1 MCRTP
6 DLGKVSRVGSGAR
19 CQTSR
24 AGALKISLRPGLA
37 RLLPVEQAQANSRG
51 AREPAAAWAHLQ
63 SGYSSS
69 SAARKYSLPRC
80 FMIPVRAAFSVRAR
94 RRWTP
99 PSSLPPSR
107 SLSLALSLSVSFCLA
122 VSSSRGRGRSLAPER
137 AHALSLYRSVPP
149 LHSCRSSSTGTRSVT
164 STPTPSV
171 TLSHTLAS
179 PSFPNTVTL
188 ASPSPSNTVTLCTLA
203 SCSTLDRA
211 NAQRSLLTRVS
222 VCIYTHTYTHIH
234 TCVCLSVNDYVD
246 TCKQGNGG
254 GRRGCQLP

>member
-1 MCRTP
+1 M
-6 DLGKVSRVGSGAR
+6 SRVGSGAR

-107 SLSLALSLSVSFCLA
+107 SLSRARSLSVSLYQA
-122 VSSSRGRGRSLAPER
+122 R
-137 AHALSLYRSVPP
+137 ADAGALSLLSARTLCRSIARSHLCTAVGRRAPALDLSRALP
-149 LHSCRSSSTGTRSVT
+149 LHLSLYL
-164 STPTPSV
+164 
-171 TLSHTLAS
+171 TL
-179 PSFPNTVTL
+179 
-188 ASPSPSNTVTLCTLA
+188 
-203 SCSTLDRA
+203 
-211 NAQRSLLTRVS
+211 
-222 VCIYTHTYTHIH
+222 
-234 TCVCLSVNDYVD
+234 
-246 TCKQGNGG
+246 
-254 GRRGCQLP
+254 

>member
-107 SLSLALSLSVSFCLA
+107 SLPPVLSLSLSLSVSFCLA
-122 VSSSRGRGRSLAPER
+122 VSSSRGRGRSLAPE
-137 AHALSLYRSVPP
+137 
-149 LHSCRSSSTGTRSVT
+149 GTRSVT

-211 NAQRSLLTRVS
+211 NAHRSLLTRVS
-222 VCIYTHTYTHIH
+222 VYIHTHTHTHTH
-234 TCVCLSVNDYVD
+234 TRVCA
-246 TCKQGNGG
+246 
-254 GRRGCQLP
+254 CQ

>member
-1 MCRTP
+1 M
-6 DLGKVSRVGSGAR
+6 GSGAR

-107 SLSLALSLSVSFCLA
+107 SLPPVLSLPLSLSVSFFLA

-171 TLSHTLAS
+171 TLAHTLAS

-211 NAQRSLLTRVS
+211 NAHR
-222 VCIYTHTYTHIH
+222 
-234 TCVCLSVNDYVD
+234 
-246 TCKQGNGG
+246 
-254 GRRGCQLP
+254 